1 MSRNIGDLHPR
12 LQAAVRQLQKRFPDI
27 GIGECYRT
35 VAEQNA
41 LYAKGRTK
49 PGRIVTK
56 VRGSSY
62 SSQHQWGVA
71 VDFFY
76 NKKGQAYSNMKFFRE
91 VGAYAK
97 KLGLGWGGDWR
108 SFKDYPHLYLK
119 DWGSGTSILKRK
131 YGSFANFKRTW
142 KGASV
147 ALPTVKTKK
156 VTPKKV
162 DTSKTTSIITYLN
175 AKGID
180 SSKANRAVLA
190 KKYGVSGYNYS
201 GKKNLELLNKMRSG
215 SSTTTTS
222 SSSKFYKE
230 YKGTSKSI
238 DTILKACGVPSKY
251 YGSWKKRTPVA
262 KANGIQNYRGKASQ
276 NTSLVARAYSGTLRK
291 VK

>member
-1 MSRNIGDLHPR
+1 MSRNISDLHPR
-12 LQAAVRQLQKRFPDI
+12 LQVAVRQLQKKFPDI

-49 PGRIVTK
+49 PGRIVTN
-56 VRGSSY
+56 VRGSRY

-76 NKKGQAYSNMKFFRE
+76 NKKGQAYSNIGYFKK

-108 SFKDYPHLYLK
+108 NFKDYPHLYLK
-119 DWGSGTSILKRK
+119 DWGSGTSILKRR

-142 KGASV
+142 GSASV
-147 ALPTVKTKK
+147 TLPKVKTSRVTVKK
-156 VTPKKV
+156 VN
-162 DTSKTTSIITYLN
+162 TSNTTSIVAYLN

-180 SSKANRAVLA
+180 SSKKNRAALA
-190 KKYGVSGYNYS
+190 KKYGVEGYNYS

-215 SSTTTTS
+215 SAP
-222 SSSKFYKE
+222 SKKKTDKYYKQYNGE
-230 YKGTSKSI
+230 SRSVDVIFKEI
-238 DTILKACGVPSKY
+238 GVPSKY
-251 YGSWKKRTPVA
+251 YGNWRNRTA
-262 KANGIQNYRGKASQ
+262 IARANDIQNYRGKASQ
-276 NTSLVARAYSGTLRK
+276 NTSLITRAYNGTLRK